1 MTPDPQNK
9 LILLQALK
17 SSAQG
22 NIDKHKANVDI
33 YLRNAIGIGEH
44 SDIVETIEAW
54 LCALNENNT
63 PTILVLTRQNL
74 ALMRNVDSENN
85 LVQLGAYPIID
96 HNVYEATILAT
107 GSEIEIAFN
116 SAKKLAEEKIN
127 VRVISFP

>member
-44 SDIVETIEAW
+44 SDIVETIEKELDHIAKY
-54 LCALNENNT
+54 E
-63 PTILVLTRQNL
+63 
-74 ALMRNVDSENN
+74 D
-85 LVQLGAYPIID
+85 QLDII
-96 HNVYEATILAT
+96 
-107 GSEIEIAFN
+107 
-116 SAKKLAEEKIN
+116 AKYFEKEHKDKSI
-127 VRVISFP
+127 R

>member
-44 SDIVETIEAW
+44 SDIVETIEKE
-54 LCALNENNT
+54 LNHIGKYKEQ
-63 PTILVLTRQNL
+63 LDVLHTYF
-74 ALMRNVDSENN
+74 SES
-85 LVQLGAYPIID
+85 D
-96 HNVYEATILAT
+96 
-107 GSEIEIAFN
+107 
-116 SAKKLAEEKIN
+116 
-127 VRVISFP
+127 